1 MSQNPSLNQSR
12 FSRLRSM
19 TGSTLTTGLLARK
32 RMWIGPALTAIVIAV
47 VGWMTHRSVEQSVK
61 SNLGEQLQTLLDAD
75 VATLEFWFEERRIDA
90 RSMARMKRVSASV
103 EQLAATAQQAK
114 PNELTAALLTSTAM
128 AELRERMQP
137 LLESGRIEGFVVID
151 QNSMVLGRDQDT
163 GVGDGTI
170 VARFQPVLA
179 PVFAGNTII
188 IPPFPSTMPQVDLD
202 GVIRAGVPMMAVAS
216 PVRPTDGEPLAALCL
231 MLNPEKEFTKI
242 LQAARAGNS
251 GETYAFNAEGLMITG
266 SRFDDELKRI
276 GLLADNERIRSVLNV
291 HIRDP
296 GADLTEGNRPTLR
309 GPDQPLTRLAAAA
322 INGND
327 GVDVDGY
334 RDYRGVSVVGAWK
347 WLPRERIGIA
357 TEVDSEEAF
366 EPLYAL
372 RRAFGVLAA
381 LLAFTTMAMGG
392 LAVYASR
399 LDLRA
404 RRSALE
410 AKRLGQYALGEKLGA
425 GGMGV
430 VYRAHHDMLHRPTA
444 VKLLHLDKTDAQAL
458 ARFEQEVQLT
468 SQLTH
473 PNTIAIY
480 DYGRTAEG
488 IFYYA
493 MEYLEGISLDDL
505 VKRFGPLPSE
515 RVNHVLRQLC
525 GSLSEAHGLGLI
537 HRDVKPANVML
548 TKCGGMCDFVKL
560 LDFGL
565 VKSQNADRNVTLA
578 GSLTG
583 TPLYMS
589 PEAIQREELDAR
601 SDLYA
606 VGAVGYFLLT
616 GTPVFDGK
624 SIVDI
629 CKQHVQETPQ
639 RPAERL
645 GQPVDERLEELIL
658 RCLAKRPDDRPAS
671 AESCEEDLLSCE
683 SANRWTSIQAKAW
696 WAKHLSIDPL
706 IEETL
711 AAPQDFT
718 ETVDKT
724 MYSPNNHKQ
733 GSSVNLVADR
743 SDNTREH

>member
-1 MSQNPSLNQSR
+1 MSQNKSFTRSR
-12 FSRLRSM
+12 FSRFRSM
-19 TGSTLTTGLLARK
+19 TGSTLTTGLLTRK

-61 SNLGEQLQTLLDAD
+61 TNLGEQLQTLLDAD

-90 RSMARMKRVSASV
+90 RSMARMKRVSESV

-114 PNELTAALLTSTAM
+114 PNELTAALLTSDAL
-128 AELRERMQP
+128 AELRERMEP
-137 LLESGRIEGFVVID
+137 LLESGRIAGFVVID
-151 QNSMVLGRDQDT
+151 PNSMVLGREQDT

-188 IPPFPSTMPQVDLD
+188 IPPFPSTMPQVDVD
-202 GVIRAGVPMMAVAS
+202 GSIRAGVPMMAVAS
-216 PVRPTDGEPLAALCL
+216 PVRSASGEPIAALCL

-242 LQAARAGNS
+242 LQAARAGSS

-276 GLLADNERIRSVLNV
+276 GLLADDQRTRSVLNV

-296 GADLTEGNRPTLR
+296 GVDLTQGNRPTLR
-309 GPDQPLTRLAAAA
+309 GPDQPLTRLAADA
-322 INGND
+322 ISGND
-327 GVDVDGY
+327 SVDVDGY

-347 WLPRERIGIA
+347 WLPRENIGIA

-366 EPLYAL
+366 QPLYAL
-372 RRAFGVLAA
+372 RRAFRVLAA
-381 LLAFTTMAMGG
+381 LLAFTTIAMGG

-410 AKRLGQYALGEKLGA
+410 AKRLGQYALGEELSA

-444 VKLLHLDKTDAQAL
+444 VKLLHVDKTDDQAI
-458 ARFEQEVQLT
+458 ARFEREVQLT

-488 IFYYA
+488 IFYYV
-493 MEYLEGISLDDL
+493 MEYLDGISLQDL
-505 VKRFGPLPSE
+505 VDRFGPLPVD
-515 RVNHVLRQLC
+515 RVNHILRQLC

-537 HRDVKPANVML
+537 HRDVKPANIML

-565 VKSQNADRNVTLA
+565 VKSQNADRNMTLA

-589 PEAIQREELDAR
+589 PEAIQQEELDAR

-629 CKQHVQETPQ
+629 CKQHLQATPQ

-645 GQPVDERLEELIL
+645 GQPLDVQFEELLL

-671 AESCEEDLLSCE
+671 AEICEEELLGCP
-683 SANRWTSIQAKAW
+683 SASRWTQVQAKAW
-696 WAKHLSIDPL
+696 WAKHLVADPL
-706 IEETL
+706 EGDTE
-711 AAPQDFT
+711 ADSQDFT
-718 ETVDKT
+718 ETIDAT
-724 MYSPNNHKQ
+724 MHAQ
-733 GSSVNLVADR
+733 R
-743 SDNTREH
+743 STH